1 MFRPRAAAAALLM
14 LTSAAA
20 AQSGDT
26 SGPALRSTIDRAATP
41 ATVPPNAGPAAN
53 SAANAQ
59 PLSLQPAQHGPRH
72 RLRGAP
78 VVAGNKDIFVDEYG
92 QLTTS
97 YQP

>member
-1 MFRPRAAAAALLM
+1 MFRPRATAAALLM

-20 AQSGDT
+20 AQSSDT
-26 SGPALRSTIDRAATP
+26 SGPALRSTIDRAGT
-41 ATVPPNAGPAAN
+41 TTTTPPNAGPAA
-53 SAANAQ
+53 SAAANAQ
-59 PLSLQPAQHGPRH
+59 PMSLQPAQHGQRH